1 MGTRDNAKTID
12 LSDVL
17 PGEDIFG
24 SEDDNGD
31 GGEVCKR
38 TQPAAESGA
47 EAAEEGAGTENG
59 GRSSSPCCCHRCSRG
74 CNSNSDVVRLRGC
87 WCKLRSDICSV
98 FRLVMDSAWND
109 SNRERPDLAGATR
122 ALVT

>member
-1 MGTRDNAKTID
+1 MS
-12 LSDVL
+12 SDW
-17 PGEDIFG
+17 
-24 SEDDNGD
+24 
-31 GGEVCKR
+31 
-38 TQPAAESGA
+38 
-47 EAAEEGAGTENG
+47 
-59 GRSSSPCCCHRCSRG
+59 SRILVSG

-122 ALVT
+122 ALVTELWDAILWTFCILDWWWDSGVL